1 MAYWKKQKRTKK
13 KHWQKISRSV
23 QEHWKISMSWAKEI
37 EGALNECPKHISFP
51 FLYPIQ
57 SFFFQFFRSWMKH
70 NVSKNIWQQDKV
82 LVNLWT
88 EIRLNEKEGM
98 QRTLV
103 KVKVDVIW
111 IVPIWV
117 TTAVWPFGSLTLRWE
132 TELTVVKRDTELTI
146 WSIALVSKIQSLADM
161 SECWENVVEKTE
173 CSKFFGIPDM
183 CRKGLQPSVETWL
196 TSWQLWKNS
205 QVESY
210 QFWLEHS
217 EWPSILGMNS
227 EITLVLKTALEMQIV
242 KQPHLIESA

>member
-1 MAYWKKQKRTKK
+1 MRPGRMSQPWMPMFIYRWLIGKSRK

-23 QEHWKISMSWAKEI
+23 QDHWKISMSWAKEI

-146 WSIALVSKIQSLADM
+146 WSIAPVSKIQSLADM

-173 CSKFFGIPDM
+173 CSNFLEYLTCAEKDYS
-183 CRKGLQPSVETWL
+183 LQWRL
-196 TSWQLWKNS
+196 D
-205 QVESY
+205 
-210 QFWLEHS
+210 
-217 EWPSILGMNS
+217 
-227 EITLVLKTALEMQIV
+227 
-242 KQPHLIESA
+242 